1 MSTII
6 PSSQPTDSSNG
17 DKLDDL
23 SNSEQTLIIVVIVLA
38 IVLVLIIIGI
48 ATYCLYK
55 DAMANSNPSVVKKL
69 HQVQTYDYEED
80 RDMDTGTYD
89 AKNSTTKSA
98 DMNSSPKND
107 GNRQDQTIVTTA
119 EIPQS
124 AVVYVPG
131 TEAALDRH
139 SGSVGV
145 PTLYTPGT
153 AFDVNIIHDIVDVPG
168 ITIFNLTGN
177 IGRDISRLFSSK
189 YNLANNKNDKLGLTY
204 KQAVI
209 KDKFFDNR
217 ARIDC
222 VDVSGRS
229 GVICNVSELIEYDLI
244 KFDNV
249 WSTMDPQLIG
259 VQLLERNWISL
270 ASRDQNKNEKSS
282 KNGHQGVGFTVMQFN
297 MLADAL
303 SGGYLDASEETRL
316 NNNIDYKRWF
326 NKCEKSFLNVNQ
338 LCLQWNYRGLRI
350 VEEILRC
357 ECDIIALQECDQ
369 AEWLYNVYLK
379 HYGYKMIKQSNID
392 SATNKI
398 AKLYLNK
405 DNKIEYQKENARL
418 SSVLKNSFNSNWR
431 LKRAGCVILYKSDKF
446 QVLSETIKVE
456 STRHK
461 QTPDEKKNK
470 KQQAEIVPSKV
481 KSNSS
486 EDEKVDRHKGI
497 KVTIINTDDIIDA
510 STATDVSSEKKD
522 NFLGKR
528 ERIVTMNG
536 KTDYN
541 FQEWLDY
548 LHSNQHAKNRAKQ
561 SEKLLPTDIHDM
573 SNICCS
579 ATFDLIDVTKKIYD
593 KKNGKFL
600 GYGKL
605 EMIDKK
611 GCVKPVSSTF
621 IALNM
626 RHLETKKE
634 FMLVTTHLKSTKNEQ
649 GEKARVGQV

>member
-1 MSTII
+1 MFFLFFFTFSF
-6 PSSQPTDSSNG
+6 SSIFSR
-17 DKLDDL
+17 
-23 SNSEQTLIIVVIVLA
+23 
-38 IVLVLIIIGI
+38 IGNNV
-48 ATYCLYK
+48 YK
-55 DAMANSNPSVVKKL
+55 RTN
-69 HQVQTYDYEED
+69 
-80 RDMDTGTYD
+80 DT
-89 AKNSTTKSA
+89 
-98 DMNSSPKND
+98 
-107 GNRQDQTIVTTA
+107 NRQDQITVTTTELA
-119 EIPQS
+119 QS
-124 AVVYVPG
+124 AVVSG
-131 TEAALDRH
+131 TASAALDRH
-139 SGSVGV
+139 SSSVGV
-145 PTLYTPGT
+145 PTLYGPGT

-456 STRHK
+456 STSSTSHK
-461 QTPDEKKNK
+461 QTPYCKKKEQKTTDRDEWQQPWKMKTTNEKNQEK
-470 KQQAEIVPSKV
+470 CKDNDNQNAHNQ
-481 KSNSS
+481 KSRNGAGTSYFNQCILMLSS
-486 EDEKVDRHKGI
+486 
-497 KVTIINTDDIIDA
+497 INT
-510 STATDVSSEKKD
+510 
-522 NFLGKR
+522 
-528 ERIVTMNG
+528 
-536 KTDYN
+536 
-541 FQEWLDY
+541 
-548 LHSNQHAKNRAKQ
+548 
-561 SEKLLPTDIHDM
+561 LLKHQ
-573 SNICCS
+573 
-579 ATFDLIDVTKKIYD
+579 IY
-593 KKNGKFL
+593 F
-600 GYGKL
+600 
-605 EMIDKK
+605 
-611 GCVKPVSSTF
+611 
-621 IALNM
+621 
-626 RHLETKKE
+626 
-634 FMLVTTHLKSTKNEQ
+634 
-649 GEKARVGQV
+649 